1 MSVIRKLPQL
11 EAEKIWWLRIQ
22 ITVRR
27 FAKMIDRIPRH
38 NDEAFDFWTQE
49 VKQMYT
55 EIQRSNCPASGDD
68 VYTSL
73 TRSMINMTMVYE
85 AQRQDDWAKV
95 DVFYGRALEDWHNS
109 LIQLAR
115 LGIMFEPSS

>member
-27 FAKMIDRIPRH
+27 YAKMVDRIPRH

-55 EIQRSNCPASGDD
+55 EIQRSNCPETADD

-95 DVFYGRALEDWHNS
+95 DVFYGRALEDWHTS

-115 LGIMFEPSS
+115 LGIMFEPSA